1 MAEVKSVLLEL
12 NVDISKGVD
21 QLARYEVE
29 VERLT
34 EEIGKY
40 QAKQKSGEKLSAS
53 ERSELI
59 RLTEQRKALK
69 KEMSDQSRQIQN
81 AIVAEGKYKDT
92 LKGLC
97 AELSTAKDR
106 LRAMKLSGEENT
118 KAYAEQS
125 EYVGRLND
133 QIKEMEAAYGVY
145 TRNVGNYEMAVH
157 SSKEEVAS
165 LVQQLAQLTAA
176 QKTNSAEYQEA
187 KAKLDE
193 YSLSLQDNNKSSLE
207 FANGGVTA
215 VIGALSIMA
224 QTMDQDTEEGRKM
237 AELMTKLQIA
247 TTALSALMAAYQ
259 AIEQKGLIQK
269 IATNVQV
276 KAGALALRMQAKAQ
290 AAATGATVAGTVA
303 QKALNKAMMANP
315 ILLIVAAVAALVTGL
330 IALVSWLLKSTD
342 AQRAAEKAQ
351 KDYEKQTRK
360 TESALAFL
368 EAKEAERATK
378 TSKRYQDEIAE
389 MMRKGATQ
397 EEIDRK
403 TAEMEE
409 ALADISTETS
419 RERIDENNKQL
430 AVAEKNWKAQK
441 ALLDEMRRRKGED
454 HKKTLEQEQVE
465 AEAYQN
471 YLSVVNAVYDDIR
484 AVNDA
489 TFEHLQKQYEK
500 DAEAFE
506 KAYERKSKKLEML
519 DSLYR
524 EYSGRYDMYIYDTS
538 KTEAENEE
546 ERYMAEVR
554 AQTRSFEY
562 EQKLQK
568 QKLSLDRQ
576 YRKITQSE
584 YEAQLQL
591 LDEQSKTFYLQQAED
606 LAAHTRE
613 LLKNAIDLA
622 GGKSVEARIGDIR
635 EAYRSA
641 AEQIKADATLTAEEK
656 SYYVTQLAMREAEE
670 IRNIRISATED
681 ANSRIEALVSDM
693 YRDDVRQ
700 FSQSEQDRLSLDAD
714 YLRELIAQKRKAGQ
728 QTMAE
733 EAALAQTEA
742 ALRAANL
749 NSELMQE
756 WDNMEAQYQLRKE
769 YLEKELRLENLS
781 AEQRAAIEQ
790 ELAQL
795 SSDYA
800 NMRIASFEN
809 YSSQIM
815 DMLSAAND
823 LASALGDREVQK
835 AESDNEA
842 KKKALDKRL
851 KDGLISQESYD
862 KQVEQLDADLD
873 KKKAEIERK
882 AAIRQKAMSAMQ
894 IAINTAAA
902 IMKIWAE
909 VPKVDFGATTLALT
923 ALAATTGALQLAAV
937 LAEPLP
943 QARSGGLVQ
952 GASHEHGG
960 VLVNTEGGERIV
972 SAAPSRAF
980 PELLNL
986 ISWIGKHSSI
996 PDTGYGMSSY
1006 HVPSQ
1011 AGTEIDYERLS
1022 DMMASRLSSALSEMK
1037 IYTAITDVRDADRQY
1052 TIMENASRV

>member
-1 MAEVKSVLLEL
+1 
-12 NVDISKGVD
+12 
-21 QLARYEVE
+21 
-29 VERLT
+29 
-34 EEIGKY
+34 
-40 QAKQKSGEKLSAS
+40 
-53 ERSELI
+53 
-59 RLTEQRKALK
+59 
-69 KEMSDQSRQIQN
+69 
-81 AIVAEGKYKDT
+81 
-92 LKGLC
+92 
-97 AELSTAKDR
+97 
-106 LRAMKLSGEENT
+106 
-118 KAYAEQS
+118 
-125 EYVGRLND
+125 
-133 QIKEMEAAYGVY
+133 
-145 TRNVGNYEMAVH
+145 
-157 SSKEEVAS
+157 
-165 LVQQLAQLTAA
+165 
-176 QKTNSAEYQEA
+176 
-187 KAKLDE
+187 
-193 YSLSLQDNNKSSLE
+193 
-207 FANGGVTA
+207 
-215 VIGALSIMA
+215 
-224 QTMDQDTEEGRKM
+224 
-237 AELMTKLQIA
+237 
-247 TTALSALMAAYQ
+247 
-259 AIEQKGLIQK
+259 
-269 IATNVQV
+269 
-276 KAGALALRMQAKAQ
+276 
-290 AAATGATVAGTVA
+290 
-303 QKALNKAMMANP
+303 
-315 ILLIVAAVAALVTGL
+315 
-330 IALVSWLLKSTD
+330 
-342 AQRAAEKAQ
+342 
-351 KDYEKQTRK
+351 
-360 TESALAFL
+360 
-368 EAKEAERATK
+368 
-378 TSKRYQDEIAE
+378 
-389 MMRKGATQ
+389 
-397 EEIDRK
+397 
-403 TAEMEE
+403 
-409 ALADISTETS
+409 
-419 RERIDENNKQL
+419 
-430 AVAEKNWKAQK
+430 
-441 ALLDEMRRRKGED
+441 
-454 HKKTLEQEQVE
+454 
-465 AEAYQN
+465 
-471 YLSVVNAVYDDIR
+471 
-484 AVNDA
+484 
-489 TFEHLQKQYEK
+489 
-500 DAEAFE
+500 
-506 KAYERKSKKLEML
+506 
-519 DSLYR
+519 
-524 EYSGRYDMYIYDTS
+524 
-538 KTEAENEE
+538 
-546 ERYMAEVR
+546 MAEVR

-576 YRKITQSE
+576 YRKITQRE
-584 YEAQLQL
+584 YEAQLHL

-613 LLKNAIDLA
+613 LLKSAIDLA

-635 EAYRSA
+635 DAYRSA

-670 IRNIRISATED
+670 IRNIRISATEE
-681 ANSRIEALVSDM
+681 ANSRIEALVSGM

-790 ELAQL
+790 QLAQL

-952 GASHEHGG
+952 GASHEQGG

-996 PDTGYGMSSY
+996 PDTGYGISSY
-1006 HVPSQ
+1006 PAPFQSG
-1011 AGTEIDYERLS
+1011 AEIDYERLS
-1022 DMMASRLSSALSEMK
+1022 DMMASKLSSALSEMK